1 MNIYSLLLY
10 FAPHPGPNGMMNACL
25 LPTRTKKVMKKALA
39 VVSFMFFIQ
48 SLRAQ
53 ANNDSLLAD
62 ATLQQCIQ
70 YALYH
75 QPSVRQSQLQEQVVS
90 YNIRSRLADWYPQVG
105 GQYSVQHNF
114 QRSTSFFN
122 GVATPVGVSN
132 TSLGQLYLDQTLFNR
147 DVLQA
152 RRIKGDVQLQ
162 ATQATASEKID
173 ITVNVSKAYY
183 DILTTQQQ
191 IKVAEENIARL
202 QKSLEDAYYRYQSGI
217 TDKTDYKRAQIALNN
232 TKANRQINQA
242 ALVARMENL
251 KNYMGYPV
259 SAPLTIV
266 YDSLQMEREV
276 GFDTLQIPDF
286 TKRIEYQQLLTQK
299 ALQQANVV
307 YQRNA
312 FLPNLSASAIYN
324 LNYLANDFGKLYQNN
339 YPNSFVFLTAGIPIF
354 QGGKRTAN
362 IKSAKLAVSQIDLE
376 LLNLGNMINSQ
387 YATALSNYKGS
398 FANYLASKENVSLAQ
413 EVYDVINLQY
423 KAGIKTYLEVI
434 TAETDLRTSQINY
447 FNALNQVLVSK
458 VDAERALGLIR
469 Y

>member
-1 MNIYSLLLY
+1 
-10 FAPHPGPNGMMNACL
+10 
-25 LPTRTKKVMKKALA
+25 MKKALA
-39 VVSFMFFIQ
+39 VISFLVSIQ
-48 SLRAQ
+48 SLCAQ
-53 ANNDSLLAD
+53 PNNDSLLAD

-70 YALYH
+70 YALDH
-75 QPSVRQSQLQEQVVS
+75 QPSVKQSQLQEQIVS
-90 YNIRSRLADWYPQVG
+90 YNIRSRIADWYPQFG

-122 GVATPVGVSN
+122 GVATPVGVNN
-132 TSLGQLYLDQTLFNR
+132 TSLGQLYLDQTIFNR

-152 RRIKGDVQLQ
+152 RRVKNDVQLQ
-162 ATQATASEKID
+162 ATQATVSEKID

-232 TKANRQINQA
+232 TKATRQINQA

-251 KNYMGYPV
+251 KNYMGYPIG
-259 SAPLTIV
+259 APLTIV

-276 GFDTLQIPDF
+276 GFDTLQRPDF
-286 TKRIEYQQLLTQK
+286 TKRIEYEQLLTQK
-299 ALQQANVV
+299 ALQQANVA
-307 YQRNA
+307 YQKNA

-324 LNYLANDFGKLYQNN
+324 LNYLANDFGKLYANN

-362 IKSAKLAVSQIDLE
+362 IRSAKLGVSQLDLE
-376 LLNLGNMINSQ
+376 LLNLGNVINSQ

-398 FANYLASKENVSLAQ
+398 LANYLASKENVILAQ

-434 TAETDLRTSQINY
+434 NAETDLRTSQINY
-447 FNALNQVLVSK
+447 FNALNQVLASK

-469 Y
+469 

>member
-1 MNIYSLLLY
+1 
-10 FAPHPGPNGMMNACL
+10 
-25 LPTRTKKVMKKALA
+25 MKKALA
-39 VVSFMFFIQ
+39 VISFLVFIQ
-48 SLRAQ
+48 SLCAQ
-53 ANNDSLLAD
+53 PNNDSLLAD

-70 YALYH
+70 YALDH
-75 QPSVRQSQLQEQVVS
+75 QPSVKQSQLQEQIVS
-90 YNIRSRLADWYPQVG
+90 YNIRSRIADWYPQFG

-122 GVATPVGVSN
+122 GVATPVGVNN
-132 TSLGQLYLDQTLFNR
+132 TSLGQLYLDQTIFNR

-152 RRIKGDVQLQ
+152 RRVKNDVQLQ
-162 ATQATASEKID
+162 ATQATVSEKID

-232 TKANRQINQA
+232 TKATRQMNQA

-251 KNYMGYPV
+251 KNYMGYPIG
-259 SAPLTIV
+259 APLTIV

-276 GFDTLQIPDF
+276 GFDTLQRPDF
-286 TKRIEYQQLLTQK
+286 TKRIEYEQLLTQK
-299 ALQQANVV
+299 ALQQANVA
-307 YQRNA
+307 YQKNA

-324 LNYLANDFGKLYQNN
+324 LNYLANDFGKLYANN

-362 IKSAKLAVSQIDLE
+362 IRSAKLGVSQLDLE
-376 LLNLGNMINSQ
+376 LLNLGNVINSQ

-398 FANYLASKENVSLAQ
+398 LANYLASKENVILAQ

-434 TAETDLRTSQINY
+434 NAETDLRTSQINY
-447 FNALNQVLVSK
+447 FNALNQVLASK

-469 Y
+469 